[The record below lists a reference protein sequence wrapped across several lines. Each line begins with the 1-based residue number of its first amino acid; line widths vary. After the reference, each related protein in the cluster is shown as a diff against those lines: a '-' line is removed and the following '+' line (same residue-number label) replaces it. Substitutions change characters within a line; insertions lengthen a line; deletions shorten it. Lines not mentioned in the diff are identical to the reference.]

1 MSSITGVVNELAT
14 IQKELQSLRAQVK
27 KLNKRKTDLEAE
39 VIAFMESKEQTGLK
53 YKGMRIEAKEQ
64 EAYRRLKKSEK
75 EESVKETLRKQ
86 GVHDTDRAYQ
96 ELVKSMKGSPEQK
109 LKLKISKLK

>member
-53 YKGMRIEAKEQ
+53 YKGMRIEAKDQ
-64 EAYRRLKKSEK
+64 EAHRRLKKSEK
-75 EESVKETLRKQ
+75 EESIKETLRNQ
-86 GVHDTDRAYQ
+86 GVRDTDKAYKDLMQ
-96 ELVKSMKGSPEQK
+96 SMKGSPEHK
-109 LKLKISKLK
+109 VKIKISKLK